1 MPNTRE
7 TMGEQ
12 ACLDALIADTLTSFE
27 DDEVTKIGG
36 TNDYGLNDR
45 KALTDVK
52 LDSCTGIASH
62 AAEKCSNLSV
72 LDIKGTGYINDSA
85 LAFCRKLKHLI
96 LRGPSLTSIYSS
108 GLSSTPIAINYGAVY
123 VPSDL
128 VSTYKADSNW
138 SKYTIL
144 PISEYPNNDLPETVS
159 DTWAQIAAAS
169 QDGTYASKYDVG
181 DVKSI
186 DIDGT
191 TYYVQLVAKD
201 ADVLASDGMSN
212 AHMTWMLFKKTYG
225 THAMNGNGEWTNS
238 DMRSWLSGTVL
249 PLLPSDV
256 QSAMKKVVK
265 YTDIYIS
272 GALTH
277 DKQTYD
283 KLWIPSAREIFGGS
297 SYEQTGPIYSGIFS
311 DANSRK
317 MYNASISEITCWL
330 RSASSGTQY
339 RTIGTS
345 GSASTSSQ
353 TTQNGVVFG
362 FCI

>member
-1 MPNTRE
+1 
-7 TMGEQ
+7 MGEQ

-27 DDEVTKIGG
+27 DDGVA
-36 TNDYGLNDR
+36 
-45 KALTDVK
+45 KANCAYHNTLSSVK
-52 LDSCTGIASH
+52 LDNCTSVTSLSSC
-62 AAEKCSNLSV
+62 ENLIT
-72 LDIKGTGYINDSA
+72 LDIKGTGTLSYG
-85 LAFCRKLKHLI
+85 AFSTCRKLKHLV
-96 LRGPSLTSIYSS
+96 LRGASKTTIGSS
-108 GLSSTPIAINYGAVY
+108 VFTATPILINYGAVY

-144 PISEYPNNDLPETVS
+144 PISEYPNDSLPETVS

-169 QDGTYASKYDVG
+169 QDGTYASKYSVG

-201 ADVLASDGMSN
+201 ADVLASDGVSN

-225 THAMNGNGEWTNS
+225 THAMNGNGEWANS

-256 QSAMKKVVK
+256 QNAIKEVIKN
-265 YTDIYIS
+265 TDIYASAS

-277 DKQTYD
+277 DKQTID

-297 SYEQTGPIYSGIFS
+297 SYEQNGPIYSGIFTDS
-311 DANSRK
+311 DSRV
-317 MYNASISEITCWL
+317 MYNADISTKACWL

-353 TTQNGVVFG
+353 TTQSGVIFG